1 MKISTISMKKIVKN
15 FNNFIKNIIFKVHNK
30 TNNKLNK
37 SNFNKF
43 LITFICTLFLYI
55 FYLLIPLLYE
65 KNWVKDNIQTKLLS
79 EFKIDINHIDN
90 ISYRILPAPHFL
102 ITDSEIMSS
111 SSKDKKPIARIK
123 DLKIFLDQMNFFNK
137 EKMSIKEMVINKAN
151 FFLLRNDIKFLN
163 DSLNRNF
170 SNKKIKIN
178 KSNVFLKNSSDEII
192 TIIKINKANF
202 LFDIKDLQNKFKL
215 KGNIFSIPFTL
226 EVKTKNDL
234 IIEKKLIFK
243 AKSLNLNI
251 FNNYVKKNDK
261 SSTGS
266 NSITFL
272 NSTINT
278 QYKMLDENFVFTSKN
293 PKINYDGE
301 LSINPFDLDLNVSL
315 DDHKIS
321 KLFNFNPILVEFL
334 TSGLLFNE
342 NISLNTS
349 IKINANNREKFFD
362 NAKIHF
368 NILNGLINLDDS
380 ELVNDNIGSL
390 KLKNSNFFLQDDNLI
405 LNTILYFD
413 IKNSNRLFSFLNTN
427 KRIRK
432 TIKNIIINI
441 NYDFLN
447 NEIEFNNVKIDNN
460 ETSQQFMNI
469 IDGFKDNDLN
479 NLIKSRRLL
488 NELMAAYEG

>member
-178 KSNVFLKNSSDEII
+178 KSNVFLKNPSA
-192 TIIKINKANF
+192 AN
-202 LFDIKDLQNKFKL
+202 
-215 KGNIFSIPFTL
+215 PPP
-226 EVKTKNDL
+226 
-234 IIEKKLIFK
+234 
-243 AKSLNLNI
+243 NLNNAAPNAALPIGDLAI
-251 FNNYVKKNDK
+251 FLTPRV
-261 SSTGS
+261 T
-266 NSITFL
+266 
-272 NSTINT
+272 
-278 QYKMLDENFVFTSKN
+278 
-293 PKINYDGE
+293 
-301 LSINPFDLDLNVSL
+301 
-315 DDHKIS
+315 
-321 KLFNFNPILVEFL
+321 FL
-334 TSGLLFNE
+334 TSLPRPYICL
-342 NISLNTS
+342 
-349 IKINANNREKFFD
+349 A
-362 NAKIHF
+362 
-368 NILNGLINLDDS
+368 DS
-380 ELVNDNIGSL
+380 RSMIPPS
-390 KLKNSNFFLQDDNLI
+390 
-405 LNTILYFD
+405 
-413 IKNSNRLFSFLNTN
+413 
-427 KRIRK
+427 
-432 TIKNIIINI
+432 
-441 NYDFLN
+441 
-447 NEIEFNNVKIDNN
+447 
-460 ETSQQFMNI
+460 
-469 IDGFKDNDLN
+469 
-479 NLIKSRRLL
+479 
-488 NELMAAYEG
+488 